1 MNGKIISKGFYMHPG
16 IPNFVSAKQYVI
28 VRSGK
33 ENQLFF
39 RFENPK
45 NELLS
50 AISFTVDCYDTEGR
64 IAKSAKIE
72 QSGLRIKGHDF
83 FVVNRPVVL
92 DTAYADFKVTI
103 NSVRYGDYLYITH
116 GEDVE
121 VVFEKQEDNHAIDR
135 VPFLEMLGG
144 RTHKAVSRVIH
155 TPAFF
160 VVLVSLLLVS
170 LFAVLGIKLYNFT
183 RTETLFTLDKIE
195 YTFASDDHENG
206 PIIIIGTRSDAA
218 NIIIPDAI
226 EGHDIVAVGAGAF
239 NNSSVRT
246 LSFLGRIEIGD
257 YAFAN
262 SHNLQSV
269 SIESAERIGAEA
281 FYNCGSLKK
290 VSIGSDLKSIGV
302 SAFENCGVLYDI
314 SLPDTVETIEDY
326 AFSGCSN
333 IRSLRIPDSTAYVGQ
348 SILRGCSALNSLS
361 APFIG
366 ATLSNASNLNYFFG
380 TSSPSTLKNV
390 TVTKMSKIHSY
401 MFSGESYLT
410 SVSFTTPLTE
420 IGSYAFSGCSSLTS
434 FDVPATV
441 ESIGTYVFN
450 NCSSLSSISLPQNTT
465 VITDGMFA
473 GCESLKA
480 ISLPETLAAVGN
492 GAFKNCYSLSELIIP
507 GTVTH
512 IGYDAIQNCTGLKNL
527 VLPFLG
533 TDKNA
538 EPATLSSLISYGEAC
553 SLESFTLLSGT
564 ALPNSAFYGFT
575 KLKNVTLPE
584 DLVTIGESCFAGCTS
599 LTSIDLPDMLV
610 SISERAFSSCTALG
624 SVEIPASVA
633 KVGACAFEFCTTLG
647 SIVFRG
653 ESTALGKGTLSSCTS
668 LSYVNLPKGATLIP
682 ANTFSDCTSL
692 EELILPSGVV
702 EISSY
707 AFLNCYS
714 LKALTLPLNLV
725 SIGNYAFSGCS
736 ALPGFTFPST
746 VETVGRGA
754 FYGCSSITSIVVPET
769 IVNMG
774 SGVFNEC
781 LSIESMTAPFPTV
794 FSYGAN
800 FSYYF
805 SGRAI
810 PASLKRITVSGVN
823 DLTIP
828 ASAFSGC
835 VSLKE
840 LTLPDG
846 ITSIGQ
852 NAFKNCSALTSLVI
866 PDSVEVMGS
875 GMLTGTNAL
884 KEITLPYA
892 ALSATNEYEGFRY
905 LYYDSYSFYTP
916 QSLETVT
923 LTKAVTIPE
932 YSFQDMTTIKRINL
946 PSTLADIG
954 YYAFSGCSALST
966 IALPDQ
972 LSTIGGY
979 AFNGC
984 YALESL
990 ALPNTLSSIGQCA
1003 FRDCAALTS
1012 LVIPDSVEV
1021 MGSGMLTGTNALKEI
1036 TLPYAALSATNEYE
1050 GFRYL
1055 YYDSYSF
1062 YTPQSLETV
1071 TLTKAVTIPE
1081 YSFQDMTTIKRINL
1095 PSTLADIGYYAF
1107 SGCSALSTIA
1117 LPDQLST
1124 IGGYA
1129 FNGCYALESLALP
1142 NTLSSIGQCAF
1153 RDCAALTSL
1162 VIPDSVEV
1170 MGSGMLT
1177 GTNALKEITLPYA
1190 ALSATNEYEGF
1201 RYLYYDSYSFYTP
1214 QSLESVALT
1223 KAVAIPEYS
1232 FSGMNTIRQIELPFT
1247 LTRIGC
1253 GAFSG
1258 CSALSEIT
1266 LPTSLNSIESYAF
1279 DGCSRLYS
1287 VTNLSPNLTH
1297 LNLDSIFYETIRIFS
1312 SNEEKAQNTTE
1323 QGGFS
1328 FLRAASGEWYL
1339 TGYTMGEEA
1348 VNLPTGVSLNEEIIR
1363 YAIPKYLFYNDYSLK
1378 SVNLSSDVT
1387 KICSYAFNSCPSL
1400 SEVTADPTTT
1410 FTEIGYSAFYNCYS
1424 VNKVVIPSSTTR
1436 IEDYAFAYTYVS
1448 EMTLP
1453 ASLTYLGNYAFYSC
1467 SSLSSVSFESGI
1479 SLDTIGS
1486 YAFYGTP
1493 ISCVTIP
1500 KSIRYIGD
1508 NAFAYCYS
1516 LTDVVFEDE
1525 SNLYSINSY
1534 AFYNC
1539 PITSIALP
1547 ASLNI
1552 IGSYAFSNCANL
1564 TEVAFAAESMLSHI
1578 YDYAFYNSGV
1588 TGIALPASLTY
1599 IGDSAFR
1606 NCYMLS
1612 RLELAEDGML
1622 DSIGSYAF
1630 YGAPIPTLS
1639 LPDKLTNVGYCAF
1652 AYCTSLISVTIRSN
1666 FYADY
1671 SAFDGCNSIY
1681 EVYNLSGTELSVG
1694 DNSAFG
1700 RVAKNALV
1708 VHNDIN
1714 AERLHDV
1721 SVNGFS
1727 FKKSGDSWFL
1737 MSVADGT
1744 DISELILDEFT
1755 YNSETVVAFVIHD
1768 NAFYGRSDI
1777 SSLRIGSAVRRIGAN
1792 AFSGCDN
1799 ITDLSFDKDCVLEEI
1814 ESYAFSGCT
1823 AVGSI
1828 ILPNS
1833 LISIGDYAF
1842 YGCSSANTLLLPADL
1857 ESIGSYAF
1865 QNCYKLYDVMN
1876 LSDLDV
1882 KARDESSYEYGYA
1895 GFYALAVR
1903 SSSTPMSVTTVT
1915 TDSSV
1920 ARFVKH
1926 SNVWHLVD
1934 FAVTDGSGI
1943 VEFPRLAVSDTEYG
1957 YQIFDYALHTSEGF
1971 YGLNL
1976 LIYDKVSKI
1985 ADLAFGYL
1993 SGNTIYY
2000 NGSRSEWNKLNKS
2013 SYAPAVYTYVD
2024 CIHYDDEMYWTYD
2037 DGGVITTATTPMDI
2051 EIISESDC
2059 KVQGSAKY
2067 TCTLCEYVE
2076 TRALPLS
2083 DEHDFKDGECT
2094 VCGAPSPITV
2104 TKDNFGTLEFIT
2116 NDSTYPFVIDNNGV
2130 ISSQN
2135 HSNSTSSTFSI
2146 TATSDMTVEF
2156 QYRTSSESAYD
2167 LLYVRL
2173 NGATEKSTSGI
2184 NSYMS
2189 YSVTL
2194 HVGDVLSI
2202 TYSKDA
2208 SVSSG
2213 DDCAYIKDLVIT
2225 F

>member
-916 QSLETVT
+916 QRLETVT

-966 IALPDQ
+966 ITLPDQ

-1021 MGSGMLTGTNALKEI
+1021 MGTGILI
-1036 TLPYAALSATNEYE
+1036 
-1050 GFRYL
+1050 
-1055 YYDSYSF
+1055 
-1062 YTPQSLETV
+1062 
-1071 TLTKAVTIPE
+1071 
-1081 YSFQDMTTIKRINL
+1081 
-1095 PSTLADIGYYAF
+1095 
-1107 SGCSALSTIA
+1107 
-1117 LPDQLST
+1117 
-1124 IGGYA
+1124 
-1129 FNGCYALESLALP
+1129 
-1142 NTLSSIGQCAF
+1142 
-1153 RDCAALTSL
+1153 
-1162 VIPDSVEV
+1162 
-1170 MGSGMLT
+1170 